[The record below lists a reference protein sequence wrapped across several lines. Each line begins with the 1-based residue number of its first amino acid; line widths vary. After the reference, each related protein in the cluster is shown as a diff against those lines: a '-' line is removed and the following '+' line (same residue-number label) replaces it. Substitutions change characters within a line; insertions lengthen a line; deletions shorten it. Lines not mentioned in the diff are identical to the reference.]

1 MFSTFID
8 CKAIVNISLLNIIA
22 YSIFLTVLGSK

>member
-8 CKAIVNISLLNIIA
+8 YKAIMDISLLNIIA
-22 YSIFLTVLGSK
+22 YSIFLIVLGSK